1 MGAAHFCALVGKV
14 SKDRNLKRFDFGSN
28 WQAFSDRFID
38 RHRLDVAT
46 RSLQSLLEKDTLTG
60 VTFLDVGC
68 GSGLFSIAAYELRAS
83 RVTGI
88 DINPWCI
95 AVSERNR
102 DRLVPGAPINF
113 AQASVLS
120 PETLDAFGF
129 FDVVYAWGSLHHTGA
144 MWDAIHNV
152 AARVNVGGSLIMAI
166 YNKHFTS
173 PLWNAIKWLYNQL
186 PSLVQRIMV
195 VLFAGIIYLAKF
207 LVTWRN
213 PLDKE
218 RGMDFWVDVIDWVGG
233 FPYEYATPDDIEKF
247 VRARG
252 FLLRRYVAAQVPTGC
267 NEFVFIRSASAN

>member
-1 MGAAHFCALVGKV
+1 MGTAHFCALVGEVPEGKY
-14 SKDRNLKRFDFGSN
+14 LKRFDFGSN
-28 WQAFSDRFID
+28 WQAFSDRLIN
-38 RHRLDVAT
+38 RQRLAVAV
-46 RSLQSLLEKDTLTG
+46 RSLRSLLQKDALNG
-60 VTFLDVGC
+60 ASFLDVGC
-68 GSGLFSIAAYELRAS
+68 GSGLFSIAAHQLGAS

-88 DINPWCI
+88 DINPGCI

-113 AQASVLS
+113 VRASVLS

-144 MWDAIHNV
+144 MWEAIRNV
-152 AARVNVGGSLIMAI
+152 AARVNIGGSLVVAI

-173 PLWNAIKWLYNQL
+173 PLWKPIKWLYNQL
-186 PSLVQRIMV
+186 PSLIQRIMV
-195 VLFAGIIYLAKF
+195 VLFAGIIYIAKF

-233 FPYEYATPDDIEKF
+233 FPYEYATSDEVEKF
-247 VRARG
+247 VCKQG

-267 NEFVFIRSASAN
+267 NEFVFIRSASPN